1 MEQEQIYMDDNVT
14 VLRQMYAKFPLN
26 KNKNDA
32 VGYLKLTALTRDLRF
47 KLKVPETLS
56 RRFFSK
62 KKKK

>member
-47 KLKVPETLS
+47 KLKVPETFTFASILL
-56 RRFFSK
+56 
-62 KKKK
+62 